1 MNVPKRPD
9 LATLVS
15 LHRWLQNDAQ
25 LDYTERLQRDQK
37 IAVALALDAEAP
49 AHQHVIQWAA
59 RIPDLAEADQH
70 WTFSI
75 HFSHWLATGVGG
87 LSGMLITSTALGYAG
102 DAPVNLLTLLLAILA
117 LPILGFL
124 PPVYHGLRQLS
135 GRTVKPPVW
144 LLFRLR
150 KQTDPRLNFLLQNL
164 PFYQR
169 SLFWRW
175 QQLMNAF
182 YLAYML
188 AAALALLFTVT
199 FYDIAFGWSSTL
211 AISSEALHTALR
223 ALASPWAAWWPAASP
238 SLDLIE
244 LSRYYRLQGDT
255 ATDPARLGQWWPFV
269 LACILVWGLLPR
281 VLMLLLTNWRR
292 QRADAFA
299 LTEHPECKALV
310 HRLQSPTQIYR
321 ADTDKSAAEFN
332 AFAKAATQNTVPDI
346 ETTAGPAS
354 EALTSEAPSEAT
366 SAPAVR
372 LSWNHVDDDG
382 CSLRAFSGQGAS
394 ARQAVIAD
402 LLAQGVDVHIWTK
415 SWEPPT
421 GEFFDF
427 LSDVRQLLGANTR
440 LIVHPQALPGASVR
454 QADMQVWLEAM
465 GRHADRN
472 TMVAAAAQEPRP
484 VQ

>member
-9 LATLVS
+9 LAALIS
-15 LHRWLQNDAQ
+15 LHRWLENDAQ
-25 LDYTERLQRDQK
+25 QDYTERLQRDQK
-37 IAVALALDAEAP
+37 IAVALALDADAP
-49 AHQHVIQWAA
+49 AHQHVTQWAA
-59 RIPDLAEADQH
+59 KIPDLAEADHH

-75 HFSHWLATGVGG
+75 HFSQWLAIGVGG
-87 LSGMLITSTALGYAG
+87 LSGMLITSTALSYAG

-124 PPVYHGLRQLS
+124 PPVYQGLRQLS
-135 GRTVKPPVW
+135 GRPVKPPVW

-150 KQTDPRLNFLLQNL
+150 KKTDQRLKFLLQNL

-175 QQLMNAF
+175 QLLMNAF

-223 ALASPWAAWWPAASP
+223 AVASPWAAWWPVAAP
-238 SLDLIE
+238 SLELIE
-244 LSRYYRLQGDT
+244 VSRYYRLQGDT

-281 VLMLLLTNWRR
+281 VMMLLFTHWRR

-321 ADTDKSAAEFN
+321 ADTDKPVAEFK
-332 AFAKAATQNTVPDI
+332 AFAKATTQNAAPDL
-346 ETTAGPAS
+346 ETTAGPGS
-354 EALTSEAPSEAT
+354 GTPSRAT

-372 LSWNHVDDDG
+372 LSWNHVDDAG
-382 CSLRAFSGQGAS
+382 CPLRAFSGQAS
-394 ARQAVIAD
+394 AARQAVIAD
-402 LLAQGVDVHIWTK
+402 LLAYGVDVHIWTK

-427 LSDVRQLLGANTR
+427 LNDLRHQLGTTTC
-440 LIVHPQALPGASVR
+440 LIVHPQALPGGSVSH
-454 QADMQVWLEAM
+454 ADMQVWLEAM
-465 GRHADRN
+465 GRHADLN
-472 TMVAAAAQEPRP
+472 TTVASTAEEQGPT
-484 VQ
+484 Q